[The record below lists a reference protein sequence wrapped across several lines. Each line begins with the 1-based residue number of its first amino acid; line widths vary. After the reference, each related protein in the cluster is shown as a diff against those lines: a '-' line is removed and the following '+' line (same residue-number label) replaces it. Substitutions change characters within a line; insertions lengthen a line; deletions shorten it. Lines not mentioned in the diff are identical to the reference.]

1 MEVGF
6 DTHVPGYGG
15 ELLRWADAFIGQ
27 RLLADPLSWRQQ
39 PLLYS
44 PSPEGLE
51 WARQLSH
58 PALQVHE
65 PTGQILTSLQGLDE
79 LGRQIRTTSFPGR
92 IHEMMSGGYGLALSE
107 AMMAHL
113 RTAFIHT
120 RQHFEQAARTSFDD
134 FTFTRTTRTPVPRE
148 DLLVGPFYQGLQS
161 RLGYLT
167 AQELET
173 VLHRFHSMA
182 LPHNISCTS
191 RTEHL
196 RDVLRRLPTLPNGQL
211 TAYGDTYLL
220 LHQTVNQ
227 TILEQREQEN
237 RHFGML
243 SPSPARS
250 CQSFSH

>member
-6 DTHVPGYGG
+6 DPHVPGYGG
-15 ELLRWADAFIGQ
+15 KLLRWADAFIGQ
-27 RLLADPLSWRQQ
+27 RLLAAPLSWRPQ

-58 PALQVHE
+58 PAVQVHE
-65 PTGQILTSLQGLDE
+65 PTGQILNSLEGLDE
-79 LGRQIRTTSFPGR
+79 LGRKIRTTSFPGR
-92 IHEMMSGGYGLALSE
+92 IHEMMSGDYGLALSE

-113 RTAFIHT
+113 HTAFIHT
-120 RQHFEQAARTSFDD
+120 RQHFEQAARGSFDNFA
-134 FTFTRTTRTPVPRE
+134 FTQTPVPRE
-148 DLLVGPFYQGLQS
+148 DLRVGSFYRGLQS

-167 AQELET
+167 AHELAT

-182 LPHNISCTS
+182 LTHNISCVS
-191 RTEHL
+191 QTEHV
-196 RDVLRRLPTLPNGQL
+196 RDVLRRLPKLPNGKL

-237 RHFGML
+237 RHFGMS
-243 SPSPARS
+243 SPSPARFY
-250 CQSFSH
+250 QSFSH